1 MKNASRVIIGLVVLA
16 LVVWL
21 WTQLPLTHWI
31 EMLRL
36 WVISMGALGVA
47 AFVALYVVITVVL
60 GPASGLTL
68 MAGLAYG
75 IWGFPLVI
83 ISATLAAAVAF
94 LLGRYV
100 AHERVNRWIADKPR
114 MLALNRAVSDE
125 GWRVVG
131 LMRLSPIIPYGLQNY
146 LFSVTHIGFV
156 PFVVATLV
164 GIMPAT
170 ALFVYI
176 GSLGQDIGKA
186 GILHW
191 VLALAGLV
199 ATALVAWVVGKRASA
214 ALEKQVLEGVKDNP
228 RTVKGDNK

>member
-1 MKNASRVIIGLVVLA
+1 MLA
-16 LVVWL
+16 LVIWL
-21 WTQLPLTHWI
+21 WTQLPLTQWI
-31 EMLRL
+31 ETLRL
-36 WVISMGALGVA
+36 WILSLGVLGVA
-47 AFVALYVVITVVL
+47 AFSILYVVVTVVL

-75 IWGFPLVI
+75 AWGFPLVV

-100 AHERVNRWIADKPR
+100 AHERVNRWIAGKPR
-114 MLALNRAVSDE
+114 LLALNSAVSDE

-156 PFVVATLV
+156 PFVLATLV

-170 ALFVYI
+170 ALYVYI
-176 GSLGQDIGKA
+176 GSLGQAIGSA
-186 GILHW
+186 GVLQW
-191 VLALAGLV
+191 VLVLAGLV
-199 ATALVAWVVGKRASA
+199 ATGMVAWVVGKRATA
-214 ALEKQVLEGVKDNP
+214 ALERQALGSLERLDQLDAHEQDESREQNERGH
-228 RTVKGDNK
+228 

>member
-1 MKNASRVIIGLVVLA
+1 MRHRWRFAGGIVILA
-16 LVVWL
+16 LLVWV
-21 WTQLPLTHWI
+21 WTLVPAAHLI
-31 EMLRL
+31 EQLRL
-36 WVISMGALGVA
+36 WIVSLGVA
-47 AFVALYVVITVVL
+47 GVVAFTALYIVVTVVL

-75 IWGFPLVI
+75 FWGFPLVV

-100 AHERVNRWIADKPR
+100 AHRRVNRWIENKPR
-114 MLALNRAVSDE
+114 LLALNRAVTEE

-156 PFVVATLV
+156 PFFLATLI

-170 ALFVYI
+170 ALYVYI
-176 GSLGQDIGKA
+176 GSLGQAIGHA
-186 GILHW
+186 STLQW
-191 VLALAGLV
+191 VLGAAGLG
-199 ATALVAWVVGKRASA
+199 ATALVAWFVGKRATA
-214 ALEKQVLEGVKDNP
+214 ALERQAAIDSQNEAN
-228 RTVKGDNK
+228 

>member
-1 MKNASRVIIGLVVLA
+1 M
-16 LVVWL
+16 
-21 WTQLPLTHWI
+21 PLTQWI

-36 WVISMGALGVA
+36 WVLSLGALGVA
-47 AFVALYVVITVVL
+47 AFIALYVVITVVL

-75 IWGFPLVI
+75 VWGFPLVI

-100 AHERVNRWIADKPR
+100 AHERVNRWIAGKPKL
-114 MLALNRAVSDE
+114 LALNRAVSEE

-146 LFSVTHIGFV
+146 LFSVTHIDFV
-156 PFVVATLV
+156 PFVLATLV

-176 GSLGQDIGKA
+176 GSLGQAIGTA
-186 GILHW
+186 GVLHW
-191 VLALAGLV
+191 VLVLAGLV
-199 ATALVAWVVGKRASA
+199 ATALVAWVVGKRAYSSNA
-214 ALEKQVLEGVKDNP
+214 AKAGSG
-228 RTVKGDNK
+228 RC